1 MAGSRASVVVVL
13 ALAVSCV
20 GDGSRSC
27 EWGTFSHSVPGP
39 GGTENT
45 DLAVW
50 REGRE
55 VRITRDG
62 LAAAST
68 LSPDAAR
75 VAFESAAGGRHS
87 DTVGYSRL
95 AIHVADVDGTN
106 RDQLTSGRRDHG
118 PSWAPDGTKVLFLRT
133 GGIWSVDV
141 ETKEVELVH
150 RPRSASVVDAE
161 WSGDSSRIAFFVQA
175 SPRDDDAE
183 LWVVDADG
191 SDARRLATVP
201 EGGVADLA
209 WSPNGQTFAWTAGAY
224 EGRSLFLMPAALGGP
239 RAVETNAETPVW
251 SADGERLAFVVDRE
265 GRDGPTV
272 MIGAANATA
281 AQPVP
286 DSPQH
291 IHDWVSC

>member
-1 MAGSRASVVVVL
+1 MLVVL
-13 ALAVSCV
+13 ALAAACT
-20 GDGSRSC
+20 GGGSRSC
-27 EWGTFSHSVPGP
+27 DWGTFSYSVPGP

-55 VRITRDG
+55 VTVTRDG
-62 LAAAST
+62 LAAGST
-68 LSPDAAR
+68 LSPDAER
-75 VAFESAAGGRHS
+75 VAFESAAGGMHS

-95 AIHVADVDGTN
+95 AIHVADVDGRN
-106 RDQLTSGRRDHG
+106 RKQLTSGRRDHD
-118 PSWAPDGTKVLFLRT
+118 PSWAPDGAKVLFLRK
-133 GGIWSVDV
+133 GGIWTVDV
-141 ETKEVELVH
+141 ETEEEALVY
-150 RPRSASVVDAE
+150 RPVDGSAVDAE

-191 SDARRLATVP
+191 SDARRLATVT
-201 EGGVADLA
+201 EGGVAELA

-224 EGRSLFLMPAALGGP
+224 EGRSLFLMPAVLGVP

-251 SADGERLAFVVDRE
+251 SGDGERLAFVVDRE
-265 GRDGPTV
+265 GREGRAV
-272 MIGAANATA
+272 MIGAANATGA
-281 AQPVP
+281 EPIP